1 MTNNRSKYVTLYHS
15 PSFQIPKFFVLILS
29 TYNFLHLFV
38 CEQRTHR
45 PFIIRAG
52 RINWI
57 GGGSLTD
64 SRKKAPATPAR
75 LWNLSLRRPVMYDG
89 SAEDLCPR
97 REPAN
102 GPFIRYRNMEI
113 LPRWCLGLLRGT
125 PTHLESVILPWAKP
139 AYPFPPLPHAPN
151 IRSINR
157 EQVYICHREVSLY
170 SFPRNPASPSFRP
183 FQVRRNRKERGEKN
197 TRR

>member
-1 MTNNRSKYVTLYHS
+1 MLLYIIHV
-15 PSFQIPKFFVLILS
+15 QIPKFFVLILS